1 VHTEPN
7 ENNGFC
13 LNPDR
18 QGEGM
23 ALSHGQKYDS
33 SFETVLHKRSDLH
46 ILRKLWHISTG
57 SLGLFIFINSTQS
70 QSFWAALILGIAI
83 LGFAMDFIRNRIPA
97 FNKLV
102 IRLMGP
108 LMRRSERD
116 GVSGLPFYA
125 LGVSLSLFFYS
136 RDIAIVSSMFLVFS
150 DPLSSFFGVLYG
162 KDKIM
167 PNKSLQG
174 AVAGFFTCYL
184 ITLFYAMNT
193 TTLGTHILV
202 FSIVAG
208 VIGAASELISAF
220 NIDDNLT
227 IPVMSGLGMTLLN
240 YYVKVFP

>member
-1 VHTEPN
+1 
-7 ENNGFC
+7 
-13 LNPDR
+13 
-18 QGEGM
+18 M
-23 ALSHGQKYDS
+23 AASHGQKYDS

-57 SLGLFIFINSTQS
+57 SIGLFIFINSSLS
-70 QSFWAALILGIAI
+70 QNFFASLILGISVT
-83 LGFAMDFIRNRIPA
+83 GFLIDFIRNRIPL
-97 FNKLV
+97 FNKIV
-102 IRLMGP
+102 IKMMGP

-162 KDKIM
+162 KDKIL

-193 TTLGTHILV
+193 TTLGTHLLV

-208 VIGAASELISAF
+208 VIGAASELVSAF

-227 IPVMSGLGMTLLN
+227 IPVLSGLGMTLLN
-240 YYVKVFP
+240 YYVNVFP

>member
-1 VHTEPN
+1 
-7 ENNGFC
+7 
-13 LNPDR
+13 
-18 QGEGM
+18 M
-23 ALSHGQKYDS
+23 AASQGQKYDS

-57 SLGLFIFINSTQS
+57 SLGLFIFVQS
-70 QSFWAALILGIAI
+70 SESQTFWASLILGIA
-83 LGFAMDFIRNRIPA
+83 LTGFITDFIRNRIPA
-97 FNKLV
+97 FNKFV
-102 IRLMGP
+102 IKLMGP

-162 KDKIM
+162 KDKIL

-193 TTLGTHILV
+193 TILGTHLLV

-208 VIGAASELISAF
+208 VIGAASELVSAF

-227 IPVMSGLGMTLLN
+227 IPVLSGLGLTLLN
-240 YYVKVFP
+240 YYITVFP

>member
-1 VHTEPN
+1 
-7 ENNGFC
+7 
-13 LNPDR
+13 
-18 QGEGM
+18 M
-23 ALSHGQKYDS
+23 AAAQGQKYDS

-57 SLGLFIFINSTQS
+57 SLGLFLFINSEMS
-70 QSFWAALILGIAI
+70 QTVWASIIMGIA
-83 LGFAMDFIRNRIPA
+83 LAGFAADFIRNRIPA
-97 FNKLV
+97 FNSLV
-102 IRLMGP
+102 IKLMGP
-108 LMRRSERD
+108 LMRRSERE

-125 LGVSLSLFFYS
+125 LGVSLSLFFYP

-162 KDKIM
+162 KDKIL

-184 ITLFYAMNT
+184 ITLFYAMNSS
-193 TTLGTHILV
+193 TLGTHILV
-202 FSIVAG
+202 FSIIAG

-227 IPVMSGLGMTLLN
+227 IPVLSGLGLTLLN
-240 YYVKVFP
+240 HYIVVFP